1 MHQILLVEDERWVRT
16 VIRKTVEKTGLPFE
30 VVHESTNGLEAYD
43 WLSENKVDLVLTD
56 IRMPAMDGIA
66 LIQEVRRRE
75 MEADIIIVSGHD
87 DFAYTQQA
95 IRMGAFDYLLKP
107 VEQEGM
113 KETLNKWLENEETK
127 NAPIDRLSE
136 TKDLNELSPIEQALF
151 YIEQSTTKDVSL
163 AEVAEKVHLST
174 SYFCKLFKKET
185 GTNFSDF
192 IVNVR
197 LQEAARLLEQTS
209 LRISEIAERL
219 GYSDLAYFSNCFKKQ
234 NCMTPSQYRK
244 YKTSGI

>member
-1 MHQILLVEDERWVRT
+1 MHQILLVEDERWIRT
-16 VIRKTVEKTGLPFE
+16 GIRKTVEKTGLPFQ

-43 WLSENKVDLVLTD
+43 WLTQHKVDLVLTD

-66 LIQEVRRRE
+66 LIKEVRRRE
-75 MEADIIIVSGHD
+75 MDLNVIIVSGHD

-95 IRMGAFDYLLKP
+95 IRLGAFDYLLKP

-113 KETLNKWLENEETK
+113 KETLTKWLQENETK
-127 NAPIDRLSE
+127 HAKLDHEHLAS
-136 TKDLNELSPIEQALF
+136 KDMNELSPIERVLL
-151 YIEQSTTKDVSL
+151 YIDHSSAKDVSL
-163 AEVAEKVHLST
+163 AVAAEKAHLST

-185 GTNFSDF
+185 GTNFSDY

-234 NCMTPSQYRK
+234 NGMTPSQYRK
-244 YKTSGI
+244 NKSE